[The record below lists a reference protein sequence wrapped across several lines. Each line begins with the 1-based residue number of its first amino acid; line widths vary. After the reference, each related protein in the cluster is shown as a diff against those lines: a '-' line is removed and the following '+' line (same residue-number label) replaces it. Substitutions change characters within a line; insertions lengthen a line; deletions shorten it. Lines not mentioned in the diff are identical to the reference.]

1 MALGKGSKYLQEFG
15 VEIGVEVKDK
25 DSVKQVNLIV
35 DQLKE
40 VFKNKLGDNELFNY
54 KQEWKNVQKLTSLI
68 DELGS
73 GMRATFLG
81 SGSNLLSTFSLNFEN
96 LHKGIT
102 TVLIDFK
109 EMIRLKDAANAG
121 GEFIKSGTPEVNT
134 TVVDKTNPKYQ
145 MSEVIKLYTELRNKA
160 EQFAKQSVGSEK
172 WQEAEVQLSNAQTRL
187 DEYIQKHEKLIDDEK
202 LRSTILK
209 NQIMLSEKL
218 NMLEANKLDKEES
231 TEAKDNLSL
240 YNQTL
245 GILNTIHTTKIKLVT
260 ADEKSSLLLKEQLK
274 TLQQELSSNVGSGR
288 LTTSQVSNVN
298 SGTENNDKIEASYA
312 GIVQKQEQS
321 LKLAKEQSA
330 AEDGLKSSLNYQVT
344 LKEKINSENA
354 KNNTEVASAYN
365 NLLAKEEIV
374 SQTYKSQILDKQKI
388 VSLEN
393 DYSDKMSIVDA
404 KEKSLQ
410 RKNTEEIDTDN
421 IKTAIKAYDDLIEA
435 KIRLT
440 KLQQQKANDV
450 VIESNVQSVKKL
462 QSAYTTASSAVLKD
476 NSVVAS
482 NEKVKESVIEA
493 DKKLLE
499 AQNNISD
506 GLKNSTVHVSSFNSK
521 MTDMIRNVFQYRIA
535 SSAFQEVDQAIM
547 ASIKKVKALDDSMT
561 QIRLVTGGTSQEA
574 QQMIGTYAN
583 LALQLHTTTQA
594 VADGSVE
601 WLFNRGHYKFL

>member
-1 MALGKGSKYLQEFG
+1 
-15 VEIGVEVKDK
+15 
-25 DSVKQVNLIV
+25 
-35 DQLKE
+35 
-40 VFKNKLGDNELFNY
+40 
-54 KQEWKNVQKLTSLI
+54 
-68 DELGS
+68 
-73 GMRATFLG
+73 
-81 SGSNLLSTFSLNFEN
+81 
-96 LHKGIT
+96 
-102 TVLIDFK
+102 
-109 EMIRLKDAANAG
+109 
-121 GEFIKSGTPEVNT
+121 
-134 TVVDKTNPKYQ
+134 
-145 MSEVIKLYTELRNKA
+145 
-160 EQFAKQSVGSEK
+160 
-172 WQEAEVQLSNAQTRL
+172 
-187 DEYIQKHEKLIDDEK
+187 
-202 LRSTILK
+202 
-209 NQIMLSEKL
+209 MLSEKL